1 MGQRGVTGTRAER
14 VVGCAARSFLFLQ
27 GPASPFFSQLGAA
40 LLARGHRVHRV
51 NLHGGDQLF
60 WKLPGAVNYRG
71 RDRRWP
77 AFLEALLIARGIT
90 DLVLFGDCRPR
101 HQAAVRVAQALRL
114 PVHVFEEGYIR
125 PHWVTLDSG
134 GANGNS
140 NLPRD
145 PDWHREQA
153 LRLPPEFTP
162 EFAGGED
169 VPSSFARRAADDL
182 AYNFGYMLLGWSFPF
197 SRTHRPWHPL
207 TEYAG
212 WGTRLLRRRLRR
224 AAIAAE
230 VAQAGRLLD
239 FYVFPLQLDCDF
251 QVRRHSPFG
260 RMMPA
265 IEAVLASFAA
275 YAPAEVSLLVKEHPL
290 DNGLR
295 NWRRRI
301 GAVADQLGIA
311 GRLRYIEDGDLSRLT
326 RAARGMV
333 TINSTSGTLALAAGV
348 PVVALGQ
355 AVYAMPGLTFQG
367 GLDRFWTEAQPPD
380 PALFAAFRRVLAHT
394 CLVRGGFYSTKGLD
408 MLAEN
413 AAARLEA
420 RPPGQASLRGR
431 AAYETGAVPVA
442 VG

>member
-1 MGQRGVTGTRAER
+1 M
-14 VVGCAARSFLFLQ
+14 
-27 GPASPFFSQLGAA
+27 
-40 LLARGHRVHRV
+40 HRV

-71 RDRRWP
+71 RDRHWP
-77 AFLEALLIARGIT
+77 AFLEALLFERGIT

-101 HQAAVRVAQALRL
+101 HRAAIRVARSLRL

-125 PHWVTLDSG
+125 PHWVTLELG
-134 GANGNS
+134 GVNGYS

-145 PDWHREQA
+145 PEWYREQA
-153 LRLPPEFTP
+153 LRLPPEFAP
-162 EFAGGED
+162 EFAGDEE
-169 VPSSFARRAADDL
+169 VPGSFARRAVEDL

-207 TEYAG
+207 VEYTG

-224 AAIAAE
+224 VAVAAE
-230 VAQAGRLLD
+230 VAKAEALRD
-239 FYVFPLQLDCDF
+239 FYVFPLQLDCDS
-251 QVRRHSPFG
+251 QVRQHSLFG

-265 IEAVLASFAA
+265 IEAVLASFAV
-275 YAPAEVSLLVKEHPL
+275 YAPAETSLLVKEHPL
-290 DNGLR
+290 DNGLC

-301 GAVADQLGIA
+301 GVIADRLGIA
-311 GRLRYIEDGDLSRLT
+311 GRLRYIEDGDLSTIT

-348 PVVALGQ
+348 PVVTLGQ

-367 GLDRFWTEAQPPD
+367 ELDRFWTEAESPD

-394 CLVRGGFYSTKGLD
+394 CLVRGGFHSVKGSV
-408 MLAEN
+408 MLTES
-413 AAARLEA
+413 AAARLSA
-420 RPPGQASLRGR
+420 RSPGQASLRERG
-431 AAYETGAVPVA
+431 ADEINAVPVA
-442 VG
+442 IG